1 MEDIKRLNLTEKD
14 FQLLMEGLENLPHKH
29 VGAELL
35 TDLLIGAVAKTDE
48 DRQAFAKKQEIVQQK
63 KIAERQ
69 LLKEDVAV
77 LLGKLIQL
85 KRYLIENNLMDQVTE
100 YLK

>member
-1 MEDIKRLNLTEKD
+1 MEDIKKLNLTEKD
-14 FQLLMEGLENLPHKH
+14 FQLLIEGLENLPHKH
-29 VGAELL
+29 VGAELI

-48 DRQAFAKKQEIVQQK
+48 ERQVYARKQEIAQQK
-63 KIAERQ
+63 KAAEKQ
-69 LLKEDVAV
+69 LLKEDVTI

-100 YLK
+100 HLK